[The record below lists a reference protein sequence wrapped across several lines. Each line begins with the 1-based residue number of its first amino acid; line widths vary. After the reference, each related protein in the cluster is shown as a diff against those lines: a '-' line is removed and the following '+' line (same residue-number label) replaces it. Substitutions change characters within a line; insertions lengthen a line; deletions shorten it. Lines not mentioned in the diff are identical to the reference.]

1 MYVRTTQRRNADG
14 SVVRYVALAAKK
26 RVEGKSVAQV
36 LVNLAARTSWTATG
50 WPGWSPRSTA
60 TSGSPTRPRRR

>member
-14 SVVRYVALAAKK
+14 SVVRYVALAAKQ

-36 LVNLAARTSWTATG
+36 LVNLGREDAVTALN
-50 WPGWSPRSTA
+50 RLLA
-60 TSGSPTRPRRR
+60 THPDLQ